1 MKISNITPFAFGDNL
16 VRSMTDENG
25 NPWFVAKDVCR
36 VLCIENNRDA
46 ISTLDEDEK
55 ITVANPDGNPRAA
68 SHTSMSLSPNPPLRA
83 RLPQS
88 QTGSQSLLQ
97 VGALRSPPRP
107 SQDRELRDA
116 GRGGDAFRFS
126 RC

>member
-1 MKISNITPFAFGDNL
+1 MKMSNITPFAFGDNL

-25 NPWFVAKDVCR
+25 NPWFVAKDVAV
-36 VLCIENNRDA
+36 VLDIQNIRQNLSE
-46 ISTLDEDEK
+46 LDDDEK
-55 ITVANPDGNPRAA
+55 GVCTTYTPGGAQELKTVSESGLTRSSSAVANRKPKAFSKWVR
-68 SHTSMSLSPNPPLRA
+68 S
-83 RLPQS
+83 
-88 QTGSQSLLQ
+88 
-97 VGALRSPPRP
+97 SPPRP

>member
-1 MKISNITPFAFGDNL
+1 MKMSNITPFAFGDNL

-25 NPWFVAKDVCR
+25 NPWFVAKDVAV
-36 VLCIENNRDA
+36 VLDIQNIRQNLSE
-46 ISTLDEDEK
+46 LDDDEK
-55 ITVANPDGNPRAA
+55 GVCTTYTPGGAQEDCLRIR
-68 SHTSMSLSPNPPLRA
+68 PLRA

-88 QTGSQSLLQ
+88 QTGSQGLLQ

>member
-1 MKISNITPFAFGDNL
+1 MKMSNITPFAFGDNL

-55 ITVANPDGNPRAA
+55 ITVANPDGNPRAGIPVCPY
-68 SHTSMSLSPNPPLRA
+68 LRIRPLRA
-83 RLPQS
+83 RLPQP
-88 QTGSQSLLQ
+88 QAGSQGFLQ
-97 VGALRSPPRP
+97 VGALRSPPDP
-107 SQDRELRDA
+107 SQDRKVRDA
-116 GRGGDAFRFS
+116 APDATGS
-126 RC
+126 LAG